1 MLRVEHPSD
10 RVALVL
16 DLMGAEDDGVM
27 IILPDDPIQ
36 VRLGLLPSAGRR
48 FGVDARRGLSATRL
62 RTFWS

>member
-1 MLRVEHPSD
+1 VAGRLAGKGMLRVEHPSN

-36 VRLGLLPSAGRR
+36 VPPTAATPTSPDSA
-48 FGVDARRGLSATRL
+48 SAPA
-62 RTFWS
+62 

>member
-36 VRLGLLPSAGRR
+36 APGVAAGRVRRLGVGAGR
-48 FGVDARRGLSATRL
+48 A
-62 RTFWS
+62 

>member
-36 VRLGLLPSAGRR
+36 APGLLA
-48 FGVDARRGLSATRL
+48 DARRSARRL
-62 RTFWS
+62 PGA